1 MQGKRE
7 FFTEKFHVCDKLKK
21 RKCGKLS
28 EEKMVYNLLKTKK
41 IQKNQEEK

>member
-7 FFTEKFHVCDKLKK
+7 FFTEKFHVCEKLKK

-28 EEKMVYNLLKTKK
+28 EEKTVYNLLKTKK